1 MFQEVI
7 PMSKK
12 KSKMDPIE
20 RFLSLSDAEKDAEVA
35 RFDKPL
41 PVGPDGLPGK
51 PLTPAQRKRCTKI
64 QKRLRGRP
72 TVGEGA
78 KVLAVSVE
86 RGLLNEARCVR
97 QTAQSQAV
105 GDGRRRPAIGDATT
119 NRLT

>member
-1 MFQEVI
+1 
-7 PMSKK
+7 MSKK

-86 RGLLNEARCVR
+86 RGLLNEADAFAKRHNLKRSEMVAEGLR
-97 QTAQSQAV
+97 LVMQRRTA
-105 GDGRRRPAIGDATT
+105 
-119 NRLT
+119 